1 MSPGFKTALGYLS
14 ALAVLEALSIYVME
28 NYERVRVP
36 EWVGYSGEAF
46 RNDYLAAQR
55 FVVAM
60 GRESRGIE
68 TLYGEA
74 AMPATNGTIIVSG
87 DRRLMSPVQHRR
99 LLEWVASGGD
109 LVVTVGDD
117 VSKDPVLEAIGVRL
131 YQDTSD
137 TGLLPNDFMLEPENW
152 VTFEPDLDGAV
163 RDDETAEAVAIDDT
177 VDDEETDGEEAPDA
191 VFATDDDEGEEE
203 GDDDQETDIV
213 IDSEAV
219 ESAEEAPR
227 QLVHVPGSHDI
238 FNVSPSAHELVSE
251 NPGGWQIA
259 GRSGAYA
266 VRESYGAGTVTV
278 LGSLWFIQN
287 QMIGEVDHA
296 PFFWALLSSSGH
308 LGPVWFVFGDDAPSI
323 WTSIAK
329 HGWPALSALGIVLIL
344 LLWRHMPRVGAPIA
358 PAEPVRRE
366 LIEHVDATGRFLV
379 DHAGDHLLTA
389 SVQKHVKRRL
399 LMRYPQVAALPER
412 ERRGR
417 LAQLAK
423 LSPTEVDAI
432 YRPQVGL
439 SRNDFVAVQRV
450 LERLSQN
457 P

>member
-14 ALAVLEALSIYVME
+14 ALAVLEALAIYVME

-36 EWVGYSGEAF
+36 EWVGYAGEAH

-60 GRESRGIE
+60 GREARGIE
-68 TLYGEA
+68 TLYGES
-74 AMPATNGTIIVSG
+74 AMPPTEGTILVSG
-87 DRRLMSPVQHRR
+87 DRRLMSPAQHRR
-99 LLEWVASGGD
+99 LLDWAQAGGD
-109 LVVTVGDD
+109 LIVTVGDD
-117 VSKDPVLEAIGVRL
+117 VSKDAVLKAIGVRL
-131 YQDTSD
+131 FEEAGY
-137 TGLLPNDFMLEPENW
+137 GLYLPNEYMTEPENW
-152 VTFEPDLDGAV
+152 VTFDPTLDEAQADDSGATAAADENEDATADDDGADHV
-163 RDDETAEAVAIDDT
+163 FAEDDEHEDLEVGEAAAPARD
-177 VDDEETDGEEAPDA
+177 VDD
-191 VFATDDDEGEEE
+191 
-203 GDDDQETDIV
+203 
-213 IDSEAV
+213 
-219 ESAEEAPR
+219 APR
-227 QLVHVPGSHDI
+227 QLVHVPGSREI
-238 FNVSPSAHELVSE
+238 YNVSPSAHELVSE
-251 NPGGWQIA
+251 NPGGWQVT
-259 GRSGAYA
+259 GRTGAYA
-266 VRESYGAGTVTV
+266 VREPHGAGTVTV
-278 LGSLWFIQN
+278 LGSLWFIEN

-296 PFFWALLSSSGH
+296 PFFWAILAANGH
-308 LGPVWFVFGDDAPSI
+308 RGPVWFVFGDDAPSI
-323 WTSIAK
+323 WTSIAE
-329 HGWPALSALGIVLIL
+329 HGWPALATLGLVVVL

-358 PAEPVRRE
+358 PLAPIRRE

-379 DHAGDHLLTA
+379 DHGGDHVLTA

-423 LSPTEVDAI
+423 LSPSEVDAI